1 MTEIRAN
8 RKRLTKPIATGK
20 RTQIDSNFASI
31 KDRMSSIRSDNGPFA
46 ALDLGSNSFHLQIA
60 SFESGKLRV
69 IDRYKVMVRMAA
81 GLQDDG
87 SLREASLERALEALE
102 KFAERLRGL
111 PKDHIR
117 VVGTNTL
124 RAARNSGSF
133 LKQAEALLGVPIDII
148 AGTEEAR
155 LIYLGVASDLATD
168 NRKRLI
174 IDIGGGSTELVIGR
188 QQPRKLESLYMG
200 CVSFT
205 RRYFDDGV
213 ISAKRFRKAVNGAR
227 QVIGP
232 AAETFNHKHWDQAI
246 GASGTIRTIERIL
259 SANQIID
266 DHAITPKALQSLA
279 DELIQFDTLSDVK
292 LSGLPDERQPVF
304 PGGLAILT
312 ALFEDLAIDRMTV
325 SDSAIREGIIHDLA
339 GRFSHHDSRQ
349 HTIRHIS
356 RQYHLDRIQAKR
368 VNSTAQRWLPAIAKR
383 LKVDEHRASQLLEWA
398 ASLHEIG
405 LSIAHSGYHKHSAY
419 ILQHA
424 DLPGF
429 SRQEQRQLSF
439 LVLNH
444 RRKLRDL
451 QDDYGFTPDWMLV
464 SLFRLACLF
473 HRRREDEPLPEGITL
488 SSPDKKTL
496 ELTLP
501 TDWIDSHPLTAE
513 ALEEEVQ
520 ILSSR
525 DIKLELTHPE

>member
-1 MTEIRAN
+1 
-8 RKRLTKPIATGK
+8 
-20 RTQIDSNFASI
+20 
-31 KDRMSSIRSDNGPFA
+31 MSDTHPDNGPFA

-87 SLREASLERALEALE
+87 TISEESLERALEALE

-111 PKDHIR
+111 PADHVR

-124 RAARNSGSF
+124 RAARNAGGF

-168 NRKRLI
+168 GRKRLI

-205 RRYFDDGV
+205 RRYFADGE

-232 AAETFNHKHWDQAI
+232 AAEAFNHKHWDQAI

-259 SANQIID
+259 SANQMID
-266 DHAITPKALQSLA
+266 DHAITPKALHSLA
-279 DELIQFDTLSDVK
+279 EELVKFSKLNEVK
-292 LSGLPDERQPVF
+292 LAGLPDERQPVF

-312 ALFEDLAIDRMTV
+312 ALFEDLAIERMTV

-339 GRFSHHDSRQ
+339 GRLSHHDSRQ

-356 RQYHLDRIQAKR
+356 RQYHLDRVQAKR
-368 VNSTAQRWLPAIAKR
+368 VNHTAQRWLPAISKR
-383 LKVDEHRASQLLEWA
+383 LKVSEQRASQLLEWA
-398 ASLHEIG
+398 SSLHEIG

-464 SLFRLACLF
+464 SLFRLSCLF
-473 HRRREDEPLPEGITL
+473 HRRREDEALPAGITL
-488 SSPDKKTL
+488 DSPDKKTL
-496 ELTLP
+496 QLTLP
-501 TDWIDSHPLTAE
+501 ADWIESHPLTAE
-513 ALEEEVQ
+513 ALEEEVL
-520 ILSSR
+520 ILNSR
-525 DIKLELTHPE
+525 EIKLELKHHE

>member
-1 MTEIRAN
+1 MTHPN
-8 RKRLTKPIATGK
+8 P
-20 RTQIDSNFASI
+20 DH
-31 KDRMSSIRSDNGPFA
+31 GPFA

-60 SFESGKLRV
+60 SFESGKLKV

-87 SLREASLERALEALE
+87 TLSEESLHRALDALE

-111 PKDHIR
+111 PTDHIR

-124 RAARNSGSF
+124 RAARNAGPF
-133 LKQAEALLGVPIDII
+133 LKQAESLLGVPIDII

-155 LIYLGVASDLATD
+155 LIYLGVASDLSTD
-168 NRKRLI
+168 GSKRLI

-205 RRYFDDGV
+205 RRYFGDGE

-232 AAETFNHKHWDQAI
+232 ASESFNHKHWDQAI

-259 SANQIID
+259 SANQFID
-266 DHAITPKALQSLA
+266 DHAITPKALHKLA
-279 DELIQFDTLSDVK
+279 EELMSFEHLSDIK
-292 LSGLPDERQPVF
+292 LNGLPEERQPVF

-339 GRFSHHDSRQ
+339 GRLSHHDSRQ

-356 RQYHLDRIQAKR
+356 RQYHLDKAQAKR
-368 VNSTAQRWLPAIAKR
+368 VNDTAQHWLPAVAKR
-383 LKVDEHRASQLLEWA
+383 LSVNEQRASQLLEWA

-419 ILQHA
+419 IIQHA

-451 QDDYGFTPDWMLV
+451 QDDYGFSPDWILV
-464 SLFRLACLF
+464 ALFRLACLF
-473 HRRREDEPLPEGITL
+473 HRRRGNETLDPGIKLT
-488 SSPDKKTL
+488 SPGKQSL
-496 ELTLP
+496 ELSLP
-501 TDWIDSHPLTAE
+501 AQWMESHPLTAE

-520 ILSSR
+520 ILSNR
-525 DIKLELTHPE
+525 DIELILSSPEQ

>member
-1 MTEIRAN
+1 M
-8 RKRLTKPIATGK
+8 
-20 RTQIDSNFASI
+20 SNI
-31 KDRMSSIRSDNGPFA
+31 HSDDGPYA

-60 SFESGKLRV
+60 SFESGKLKV
-69 IDRYKVMVRMAA
+69 IDRHKVMVRMAA

-87 SLREASLERALEALE
+87 TLSEESLERALDALE

-111 PKDHIR
+111 PSDHIR

-124 RAARNSGSF
+124 RAARNAGPF
-133 LKQAEALLGVPIDII
+133 LRQAEALLGVPIDII

-168 NRKRLI
+168 GRKRLI

-188 QQPRKLESLYMG
+188 QQPRKLDSLYMG
-200 CVSFT
+200 CVSFSK
-205 RRYFDDGV
+205 RYFADGEL
-213 ISAKRFRKAVNGAR
+213 SAKRFRKAVNGAR

-232 AAETFNHKHWDQAI
+232 AADTFNQNHWDQAI

-266 DHAITPKALQSLA
+266 DHAITPKALNRLA
-279 DELIQFDTLSDVK
+279 EELLTFEHLSDIK
-292 LSGLPDERQPVF
+292 LAGLPDERQPVF
-304 PGGLAILT
+304 PGGLAILM

-339 GRFSHHDSRQ
+339 GRLSHHDSRQ

-356 RQYHLDRIQAKR
+356 RQYHLDRVQAQR
-368 VNSTAQRWLPAIAKR
+368 VNDTAQRWLPSIADR
-383 LKVDEHRASQLLEWA
+383 LTLSEQRASQLLEWA

-451 QDDYGFTPDWMLV
+451 QDDYGFTPDWILV
-464 SLFRLACLF
+464 ALFRLACLF
-473 HRRREDEPLPEGITL
+473 HRRRGGDAL
-488 SSPDKKTL
+488 SSDIELTSPDKKTL
-496 ELTLP
+496 ALKLP
-501 TDWIDSHPLTAE
+501 IEWIESHPLTAE
-513 ALEEEVQ
+513 ALEEEIQ
-520 ILSSR
+520 ILDNR
-525 DIKLELTHPE
+525 DIRLELNHHE